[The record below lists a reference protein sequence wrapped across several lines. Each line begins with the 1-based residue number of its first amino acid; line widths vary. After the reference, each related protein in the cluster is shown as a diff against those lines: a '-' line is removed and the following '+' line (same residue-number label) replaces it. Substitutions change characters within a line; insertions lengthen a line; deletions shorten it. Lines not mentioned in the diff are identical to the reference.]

1 MILGQIRSC
10 SYFEE
15 KNYTSVTL
23 LCACAGMRWLLCW
36 VQTLVSALV
45 SCSTL
50 RILFWKLASSHLVS
64 CTCYLIP
71 KHTHASQVLNLSM
84 AFVNRQCSLQFV
96 SLLSSTSF
104 FKSGTD
110 LFKGGKCAVIIA
122 KQRST
127 RAFSDVIS
135 VYKYCEP
142 LCVRSSQTVKYRFR
156 EIIKYHRSVRTRRK
170 ARRLKCTLVH
180 FILI

>member
-1 MILGQIRSC
+1 
-10 SYFEE
+10 
-15 KNYTSVTL
+15 
-23 LCACAGMRWLLCW
+23 
-36 VQTLVSALV
+36 
-45 SCSTL
+45 
-50 RILFWKLASSHLVS
+50 
-64 CTCYLIP
+64 
-71 KHTHASQVLNLSM
+71 M

-142 LCVRSSQTVKYRFR
+142 LCVRSSQTVKYRSR
-156 EIIKYHRSVRTRRK
+156 EVIKYHRSVRTRRE
-170 ARRLKCTLVH
+170 AVYLKMYMEEKPSTNLGTSRSK
-180 FILI
+180 ILIFIFGNWRPKFIVTGSTFGLENVLSTSISSKTQEKEWKQLQESTTNTNGNK